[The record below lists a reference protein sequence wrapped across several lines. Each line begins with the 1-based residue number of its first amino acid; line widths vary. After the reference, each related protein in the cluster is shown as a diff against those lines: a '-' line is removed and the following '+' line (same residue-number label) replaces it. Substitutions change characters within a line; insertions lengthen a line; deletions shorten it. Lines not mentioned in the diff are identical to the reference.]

1 MTPTIRQAVFRL
13 VLSQISI
20 NTVMTGMRM
29 AGPLMVLRQGQ
40 GALTAGLLMSL
51 FAVSQ
56 VLLALPAGRLT
67 NRYGL
72 RKPVWLA
79 AALVVTGAALGA
91 IWPRLEVLCV
101 SALLCGA
108 ANNLTLISVQRHAGL
123 LTETPAQLRQVF
135 SWMAIGPS
143 ASNFLGPMM
152 AGVVIDAAG
161 YRVAFLALAFVPMV
175 ALALIGRVTE
185 IDRVAPPEGEPKGS
199 AWDLLRNA
207 AFARLMAVNW
217 AMASCWNVHSFIVPL
232 IGVER
237 GVSATVIGSILGS
250 FAIAATV
257 IRVLIPCLAR
267 HLHEATVIGGAMLVS
282 GLVLGAY
289 PFAPNPWWMGMASA
303 LLGLVLGS
311 VQPMVMSALH
321 QITPR
326 HRHAEALALRTMAI
340 NGSSAIM
347 PTVFGL
353 AGAYVGAAGVSWAVG
368 LLVGGLAWLPRS
380 LRGLLDQPP
389 GPQRVMGR

>member
-1 MTPTIRQAVFRL
+1 MTPGVRSKVMRL

-29 AGPLMVLRQGQ
+29 AGPLMVLREGQ

-56 VLLALPAGRLT
+56 VMLALPAGRLT
-67 NRYGL
+67 DRYGL

-79 AALVVTGAALGA
+79 AVLVLAGAMLGA
-91 IWPRLEVLCV
+91 ISPRLEVLCV

-108 ANNLTLISVQRHAGL
+108 ANNLSLIAVQRHAGL

-143 ASNFLGPMM
+143 ASNFLGPMI
-152 AGVVIDAAG
+152 AGIVIDAWGFRFA
-161 YRVAFLALAFVPMV
+161 YLVLAFVPLV
-175 ALALIGRVTE
+175 ALALIGAVPE
-185 IDRVAPPEGEPKGS
+185 MDKAVPPEGEAKAS
-199 AWDLLRNA
+199 AWDLLRNS

-257 IRVLIPCLAR
+257 IRVLIPWLAK
-267 HLHEATVIGGAMLVS
+267 HLHEATVIGGAMLIS

-289 PFAPNPWWMGMASA
+289 PFAPNAWLMGAASA
-303 LLGLVLGS
+303 MLGLVLGS

-347 PTVFGL
+347 PTIFGF

-368 LLVGGLAWLPRS
+368 LLVGGLSWLPRS
-380 LRGLLDQPP
+380 LRGLLDHAS
-389 GPQRVMGR
+389 GPQRVDSN